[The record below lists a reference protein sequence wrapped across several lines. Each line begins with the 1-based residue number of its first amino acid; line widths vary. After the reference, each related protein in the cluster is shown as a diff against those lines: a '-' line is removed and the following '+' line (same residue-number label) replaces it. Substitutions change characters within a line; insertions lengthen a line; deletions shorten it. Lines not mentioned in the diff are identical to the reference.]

1 MLSLILYR
9 MTFVLYM
16 SMRVRSEGLTQEEFA
31 NEIGSSGQGAEAV
44 ELNSG
49 MKYKAANTNDSD
61 FV

>member
-1 MLSLILYR
+1 

-31 NEIGSSGQGAEAV
+31 NEIGSSGHGAEAV